1 MKRNCLVLIFLFML
15 LLTTGAFGYSGDVC
29 VKFNP
34 DVDGNSTFLW
44 YNNENTVEIWIQ
56 NSDPIQGLSIG
67 FEFTSTLP
75 GMSWKSGYGNKPT
88 GNLPLPPSPACTN
101 KPTSK
106 YIQEWGDVVG
116 TLNNKL
122 LFTYEVCLIPEWPYR
137 FLLGGADA
145 DTPIPPHS
153 TSMKAYSLKLL
164 MPDDPDPL
172 TPETFSVAPKFI
184 PSAGAWKFVW
194 DADNFTMPTFCGLS
208 TGSNP
213 ADPQLVD
220 GPIEV
225 PIALRP
231 CVGPVITGPGAQ
243 VLSSHSGFT
252 FPFTK
257 TDGEIPPSS
266 WSPAPTV
273 GTITTGGAYSLT
285 PGFCPPTTTAVIVY
299 ASNACPT
306 TTPYPFTITWTN
318 ALPIIDCAL
327 IGTPIATIGSTKV
340 IPIPV
345 TDADAGDAA
354 SLVWNAI
361 TDAPVGSYA
370 FVGNDLHFTPPSTGI
385 YHFTITA
392 TDMCNG
398 VSAPCIFT
406 IEAVAYD
413 IVQIPKLG
421 DGGAF
426 VFQGTYTYVPVYL
439 TGSALSLGGYNL
451 LIQYDASALSF
462 VSAKIGAPLGPCPN
476 GSGWEYFTYRFG
488 DDGNCGGPCPTG
500 LLRIIALA
508 ETNNGTNHPGCNGTK
523 DPYDAYGIIAELKF
537 YVTNDRNFE
546 CQYTEIKFA
555 WIDCGDNTFSDPT
568 GNILYVAADK
578 AVHTFE
584 WDGLT
589 LGEYGIPCENW
600 PNMTGVIYGAF
611 CTADQVDCELD
622 PLKPI
627 SEKLYFWNGGIDIAC
642 ANEIDARGDINLN
655 GVANEVADVVLFTNY
670 FIQGIAAFYDDPY
683 SATRVQG
690 KVAASD
696 VNADGRPL
704 TVGDLVYLLRIILGD
719 AQPILKLSPFAS
731 GATVNVANGTVTT
744 ESANEIGAVLVTF
757 AVNGAYS
764 VSSKTNMQVESGEVS
779 GELKVLV
786 YSGMSNL
793 SNRIASGTNELF
805 TVSGDVE
812 LKSVEVADYAGNML
826 STRLN
831 KVSLPTS
838 FALSQNVPN
847 PFNPTTKLG
856 FALPNQTD
864 WTLNIYN
871 VAGQLVKSF
880 SGNGIGN
887 VSVEWDAS
895 SASSGVYFYKLNAGS
910 FSDTKKMVLMK

>member
-1 MKRNCLVLIFLFML
+1 ML
-15 LLTTGAFGYSGDVC
+15 LLTTGAFAASGDVTI
-29 VKFNP
+29 KFHNDANP
-34 DVDGNSTFLW
+34 SQFDHVWFG
-44 YNNENTVEIWIQ
+44 YNNTMEFWLT
-56 NSDPIQGLSIG
+56 NSDEIMGLSLGFNFQSTIPGFSWLNPYGNKPAGPNKYVQEFGDFIG
-67 FEFTSTLP
+67 TMDNALKFTSTLAP
-75 GMSWKSGYGNKPT
+75 GW
-88 GNLPLPPSPACTN
+88 PAA
-101 KPTSK
+101 
-106 YIQEWGDVVG
+106 
-116 TLNNKL
+116 
-122 LFTYEVCLIPEWPYR
+122 FLI
-137 FLLGGADA
+137 GGAA
-145 DTPIPPHS
+145 TPVSEGGAPIPPHVSS
-153 TSMKAYSLKLL
+153 TLAWDMRLV
-164 MPDDPDPL
+164 MPAGPTDDYVGEFCVKP
-172 TPETFSVAPKFI
+172 AFI
-184 PSAGAWKFVW
+184 PAAGSWKMDYGTVIGFV
-194 DADNFTMPTFCGLS
+194 MPTFNTLS
-208 TGSNP
+208 TGTDPFAP
-213 ADPQLVD
+213 A
-220 GPIEV
+220 
-225 PIALRP
+225 IAGEWICFPLHKRP
-231 CVGPVITGPGAQ
+231 CAGPAITGPGLA
-243 VLSSHSGFT
+243 VSASHSGFT

-257 TDGEIPPSS
+257 TDGEVPPSS
-266 WSPAPTV
+266 WTPAPTV
-273 GTITTGGAYSLT
+273 GTITTGGAYSLV
-285 PGFCPPTTTAVIVY
+285 PGQCPPVTTEVTVY
-299 ASNACPT
+299 ASNACPS
-306 TTPYPFTITWTN
+306 TTPYTFTITWTN
-318 ALPIIDCAL
+318 AVPVINCAA

-354 SLVWNAI
+354 SLVWNVI
-361 TDAPVGSYA
+361 TDAPLGSYA
-370 FVGNDLHFTPPSTGI
+370 FVGNNLEFTPPATGI

-392 TDMCNG
+392 TDMCDG

-406 IEAVAYD
+406 VEAVAYD

-426 VFQGTYTYVPVYL
+426 VFQGTYTYVPVYI

-451 LIQYDASALSF
+451 LIHYDASALSF

-508 ETNNGTNHPGCNGTK
+508 ETNNGTNHPGCGNPLV
-523 DPYDAYGIIAELKF
+523 DPFDIYGVIAELKF

-546 CQYTEIKFA
+546 CQYTEIGFA

-568 GNILYVAADK
+568 GNILYVAAEN

-600 PNMTGVIYGAF
+600 PNMTGIVYGAF
-611 CTADQVDCELD
+611 CTADPVDCELD

-642 ANEIDARGDINLN
+642 ADEIDARGDINLN
-655 GVANEVADVVLFTNY
+655 GVANEVADVVLFTNF

-683 SATRVQG
+683 NATRVQG

-731 GATVNVANGTVTT
+731 GATVNVANGTVST
-744 ESANEIGAVLVTF
+744 ESANEIGAVLATF
-757 AVNGAYS
+757 AVNGSYN
-764 VSSKTNMQVESGEVS
+764 VSSITNMQVESGVVN

-786 YSGMSNL
+786 YSGMSNY

-880 SGNGIGN
+880 SGNGVGN